1 MVNPLSLTELA
12 KCPNKRTKTLKFLI
26 EIPIIGTLLYNIIHS
41 REAIDEKFVDK
52 YLYDEDTI
60 DYQMT
65 KIYHESAHNENAHSK
80 YLFAS
85 IKGGYTKT
93 NIYHCI
99 RKATNSIC
107 IISGQYDENS
117 IEIAKQYQK
126 HVPAIECMCIRIR
139 DIFRK
144 LNNRKDSQNSW
155 ISFSLLNNIRYV
167 QVHIIAKC
175 GMYTSVCIPH
185 LAIYGS

>member
-65 KIYHESAHNENAHSK
+65 KIYHESAHNENAHSNICLQASK
-80 YLFAS
+80 VDIQRQIFIIVFARRQIVS
-85 IKGGYTKT
+85 ALSLDNMMKT
-93 NIYHCI
+93 VL
-99 RKATNSIC
+99 R
-107 IISGQYDENS
+107 
-117 IEIAKQYQK
+117 
-126 HVPAIECMCIRIR
+126 
-139 DIFRK
+139 
-144 LNNRKDSQNSW
+144 
-155 ISFSLLNNIRYV
+155 LLNNIRSM
-167 QVHIIAKC
+167 C
-175 GMYTSVCIPH
+175 
-185 LAIYGS
+185 LL